1 LLKKKPNKKSMPK
14 RQLVGTIVS
23 DKMQK
28 TVVVNVERVKEHP
41 KYRKRY
47 RISKNYKAH
56 VESGEYKTGEK
67 VLIEEC
73 APKSRDKKWRVIK
86 KV

>member
-1 LLKKKPNKKSMPK
+1 MAKC
-14 RQLVGTIVS
+14 QLIGTIIS

-28 TVVVNVERVKEHP
+28 TVVVNVERVKKHP
-41 KYRKRY
+41 KYQKRY

-73 APKSRDKKWRVIK
+73 APKSRDKKWRVVSK
-86 KV
+86 LDSVEAAE